1 MTGQPITEPGLY
13 PGIPADDYHR
23 DPVAGGSLSS
33 SGARAL
39 LPPSCPARYRHDQ
52 DHGQTPKRHY
62 DIGHLAHKL
71 VLGEG
76 NSIAIIDAG
85 DWRTKAAKTERDEA
99 REAGQIPVLI
109 EEYRQVAAMAN
120 AINEHP
126 IAAALFNHD
135 NGAPEQTLV
144 WRDQTTGV
152 MCRAR
157 YDWLPNPNGGRLVL
171 ADYKTCASAEPEQL
185 RKAMATHGYH
195 VQAAWYLTAAR
206 EVLAAQDPG
215 FVFVCQEKTP
225 PYLVTI
231 FEPDSIALRIGLA
244 MSNRARAIYAHCV
257 ETGRWPA
264 YSDDVE
270 LLALPRW
277 AELQEGE

>member
-1 MTGQPITEPGLY
+1 MSAITEPGLY
-13 PGIPADDYHR
+13 PGIPADEYHR

-39 LPPSCPARYRHDQ
+39 LPPSCPARFRHDQ
-52 DHGQTPKRHY
+52 DHGQAPKRHY

-76 NSIAIIDAG
+76 DTIAIIDAG
-85 DWRTKAAKTERDEA
+85 DWRTKAARAEATEA
-99 REAGQIPVLI
+99 REAGQIPILV

-120 AINEHP
+120 AIKQHP
-126 IAAALFNHD
+126 IASALFSPG
-135 NGAPEQTLV
+135 NGTPEQTLV
-144 WRDQTTGV
+144 WQDQQTGV
-152 MCRAR
+152 WCRAR
-157 YDWLPNPNGGRLVL
+157 YDWLPNPTGSRLII

-185 RKAMATHGYH
+185 RKTMATYGYH

-206 EVLAAQDPG
+206 EVLAATDPG
-215 FVFVCQEKTP
+215 FVFVCQEKAP

-231 FEPDSIALRIGLA
+231 FEPDSTALRIGLA
-244 MSNRARAIYAHCV
+244 MSNRARSIYRHCT
-257 ETGRWPA
+257 ETGHWPA
-264 YSDDVE
+264 YVDGIE

-277 AELQEGE
+277 AELQEGEQ